1 MYQSFFAKDP
11 ITYTVNNQIR
21 RLLKTFT
28 PTLGCL
34 FGSSNYSAGSL
45 IEILAKTLPIKRK
58 KIDDM
63 IYLSTVNNLN
73 NL

>member
-1 MYQSFFAKDP
+1 MYQSFFSNDP
-11 ITYTVNNQIR
+11 ITYTVNIQIR

-34 FGSSNYSAGSL
+34 FGSSDYSAGSF
-45 IEILAKTLPIKRK
+45 IEVLAKTLQIKRK

-63 IYLSTVNNLN
+63 IHLSTVNILN